1 MAKDTLGRPLDL
13 STPEGREI
21 YRHST
26 SHIMATAIQALH
38 PDAQFTIGPPT
49 NEGEKYGG
57 VGFYYD
63 IDLERKIT
71 PDDFPAIEAKM
82 REVIAANHPF
92 ERREVSRSEA
102 GDFFR
107 KAGQRYKLEILE
119 SIPEGDTLTLYQ
131 DGPFTDLCRGPHVE
145 RTGVIKA
152 FKVMMVAGAYWRGDV
167 KNKML
172 QRLYGVAFASQKEL
186 DLYLHNLEEAERR
199 DHRKIGQELDLFSM
213 SDEYGPGLIFW
224 HPKGARLRNTIERF
238 WYDAHFAGGY
248 DVVYTPHIAKEKLWQ
263 TSGHLD
269 FYADR
274 MYAAMP
280 IDETN
285 YRLKPMNC
293 PFHIRIYKTR
303 IRSYRELP
311 LRWAEL
317 GTVYRYEQSGE
328 LHGLKRVRGF
338 TQDDAHIFCMP
349 EQLES
354 EIRRVLDFVL
364 YILRSF
370 GFDEYEVF
378 LSTRP
383 EKSVGSDEGWE
394 HATAALRGAL
404 DASGLAYGIDS
415 GEGVFYG
422 PKIDIKIK
430 DNIGRA
436 WQCSTIQVDFN
447 LPERFDMTYKGSDGR
462 EHRPIMIHRALLG
475 SFERFFGC
483 LIEHYAGAFP
493 TWLAPVQAVVV
504 PVTATEH
511 PAARALAESFTAA
524 GIRTQ
529 ADETD
534 EKLGFRIR
542 RGATQKIPYML
553 VLGGREA
560 ENGSVSVRSR
570 ELGDLGS
577 WPVAELREALLR
589 EIGERSNR
597 STMKRE
603 VVNHEH

>member
-1 MAKDTLGRPLDL
+1 MAKDTHGRELDL
-13 STPEGREI
+13 ATPEGREI

-38 PDAQFTIGPPT
+38 PDAKFTIGPPT
-49 NEGEKYGG
+49 QEGEKYGG

-63 IDLERKIT
+63 IDLARRLST
-71 PDDFPAIEAKM
+71 DDLPAIEETM
-82 REVIAANHPF
+82 REVVAANHAF
-92 ERREVSRSEA
+92 ERREVSRDEA
-102 GDFFR
+102 IAFFR
-107 KAGQRYKLEILE
+107 GIGQEYKVEIIE
-119 SIPEGDTLTLYQ
+119 SIPAGETLTLYK
-131 DGPFTDLCRGPHVE
+131 DGPFTDLCRGPHVD

-152 FKVMMVAGAYWRGDV
+152 FKLMTVAGAYWRGDV
-167 KNKML
+167 RNKML
-172 QRLYGVAFASQKEL
+172 QRVYGVAFPTQKEL
-186 DLYLHNLEEAERR
+186 DAYLHAIEEAERR
-199 DHRKIGQELDLFSM
+199 DHRRIGQDLDLFSV
-213 SDEYGPGLIFW
+213 SDDFGPGLIFW

-248 DVVYTPHIAKEKLWQ
+248 EVVYTPHIAKEKLWE

-274 MYAAMP
+274 MYAPMT

-293 PFHIRIYKTR
+293 PFHIRIYKHR

-338 TQDDAHIFCMP
+338 TQDDAHLFCAP
-349 EQLES
+349 EQIES
-354 EIRRVLDFVL
+354 EVRRVLEFVL
-364 YILRSF
+364 YILRTF
-370 GFDEYEVF
+370 GFTEYDVA

-383 EKSVGSDEGWE
+383 EHSVGSDEGWE
-394 HATAALRGAL
+394 SATAALKAAVDG
-404 DASGLAYGIDS
+404 SGLRYAIDQ

-493 TWLAPVQAVVV
+493 TWLAPVQAAIL
-504 PVTATEH
+504 PVTAADRDA
-511 PAARALAESFTAA
+511 AARAAGQLAAA
-524 GIRTQ
+524 EIR
-529 ADETD
+529 AHVDDTD
-534 EKLGFRIR
+534 EKLGYRIR
-542 RGATQKIPYML
+542 RAETQKIPYML
-553 VLGGREA
+553 VLGSREA
-560 ENGSVSVRSR
+560 EGGTVSVRSR
-570 ELGDLGS
+570 ERGDLGS
-577 WPVAELREALLR
+577 WPLARFRDALAKEIAERATHSLL
-589 EIGERSNR
+589 
-597 STMKRE
+597 TKE
-603 VVNHEH
+603 VVDHEH

>member
-1 MAKDTLGRPLDL
+1 MAKDTHGREIDL
-13 STPEGREI
+13 ATPEGREI

-38 PDAQFTIGPPT
+38 PDAKFTIGPPT
-49 NEGEKYGG
+49 QEGEKYGG

-63 IDLERKIT
+63 IDLARRLST
-71 PDDFPAIEAKM
+71 DDLPAIEEKM
-82 REVIAANHPF
+82 REVIAANHAF
-92 ERREVSRSEA
+92 ERREVSRDEA
-102 GDFFR
+102 IAFF
-107 KAGQRYKLEILE
+107 KGIGQDYKVEIIE
-119 SIPEGDTLTLYQ
+119 SIPAGEALTLYR

-145 RTGVIKA
+145 RTGAIKA
-152 FKVMMVAGAYWRGDV
+152 FKLMTVAGAYWRGDV
-167 KNKML
+167 RNKML
-172 QRLYGVAFASQKEL
+172 QRVYGVAFPTQKEL
-186 DLYLHNLEEAERR
+186 DAYLHALEEAERR
-199 DHRKIGQELDLFSM
+199 DHRRIGQDLDLFSV

-248 DVVYTPHIAKEKLWQ
+248 DVVYTPHIAKEKLWE

-274 MYAAMP
+274 MYAPMT

-293 PFHIRIYKTR
+293 PFHIRIYKNR

-338 TQDDAHIFCMP
+338 TQDDAHLFCAP
-349 EQLES
+349 EQIES
-354 EIRRVLDFVL
+354 EVRRVLEFVL
-364 YILRSF
+364 YILRTF
-370 GFDEYEVF
+370 GFTEYDVA

-383 EKSVGSDEGWE
+383 EHSVGSDEGWE
-394 HATAALRGAL
+394 RATSALKAAADG
-404 DASGLAYGIDS
+404 SGLRYGIDP

-430 DNIGRA
+430 DSIGRA

-493 TWLAPVQAVVV
+493 TWLAPVQAAIL
-504 PVTATEH
+504 PVTAADRDA
-511 PAARALAESFTAA
+511 AARAAGQLAAA
-524 GIRTQ
+524 EIR
-529 ADETD
+529 AHVDDTD

-542 RGATQKIPYML
+542 RAEMQKIPYML
-553 VLGGREA
+553 VLGSREA
-560 ENGSVSVRSR
+560 EGGTVSVRSR
-570 ELGDLGS
+570 ERGDLGS
-577 WPVAELREALLR
+577 WPLARLRDALAKEIAERATHSQL
-589 EIGERSNR
+589 
-597 STMKRE
+597 TKE
-603 VVNHEH
+603 VVDHEH